1 MADLRLR
8 EEKHKEGKK
17 KSSQKQGQE
26 KKWHLCGLV

>member
-17 KSSQKQGQE
+17 KQGQE